1 MKHFKLFSIIIAAAI
16 MVGSVRAYTF
26 SSTQTDMLN
35 DYNAFR
41 ISKWLPTVTANQKLM
56 NAAQTYA
63 CKMKTTNYFGHVEA
77 DWTTPTKRA
86 KAAGYVGSV
95 WENLAKI
102 YKLDKTSAYVLS
114 WWIGSPGHYR
124 NMINKQWT
132 EAGFWRCG
140 IYRVQM
146 FGKPIT
152 VRPAT
157 NTGTVV
163 NNTTVVTNTTVV
175 DNRYYSTEQYNNTS
189 TMTPTQWAIL
199 INDTHAL
206 RWLTNEELL
215 QWANDA
221 VSQYLN
227 GKVLY
232 MK

>member
-1 MKHFKLFSIIIAAAI
+1 MKHFKLLSAIIAAAI
-16 MVGSVRAYTF
+16 MVGSARAYTLN
-26 SSTQTDMLN
+26 STQTDMLN
-35 DYNAFR
+35 DYNTFR
-41 ISKWLPTVTANQKLM
+41 ISKWLSTVTANEKLM

-63 CKMKTTNYFGHVEA
+63 CKMKATHYFAHVEA
-77 DWTTPTKRA
+77 NWTTPTKRA
-86 KAAGYVGSV
+86 KAAWYVGSV
-95 WENLAKI
+95 WENLAQI

-114 WWIGSPGHYR
+114 WWIASPGHYR

-152 VRPAT
+152 IRPVT
-157 NTGTVV
+157 NTGVVV
-163 NNTTVVTNTTVV
+163 NNTTVV
-175 DNRYYSTEQYNNTS
+175 DNRYYTTKQAQSVSN
-189 TMTPTQWAIL
+189 MTPIQWSIL

-206 RWLTNEELL
+206 KWLSNEELL

-227 GKVLY
+227 GKTLY